1 MFHTVSKRGFS
12 VSHLEGVSEVME
24 VAQRE
29 GVGLDG
35 RGLDDAVEQ
44 HPVTMDLEDTGADQ
58 LGAVMAAVAL
68 SHLKRT
74 ERGKYKLP
82 W

>member
-1 MFHTVSKRGFS
+1 
-12 VSHLEGVSEVME
+12 ME
-24 VAQRE
+24 VAQCE

-35 RGLDDAVEQ
+35 RGLDDAVEH
-44 HPVTMDLEDTGADQ
+44 HPVLNVLEDTGADQ

-74 ERGKYKLP
+74 ERGQIQVTMVTRK
-82 W
+82 